1 MFNEIGINA
10 QKASKVIARLSTEE
24 KNTVL
29 HDMSQELINN
39 KDSIL
44 SSNKLDLENSKEL
57 NLSPALIDR
66 LTLNEERI
74 LGMSNGLQKIIP
86 LPDPVGEVTKEWTSD
101 DGLSISKVRSPF
113 GVIGVIYE
121 ARPNVTSDVS
131 GLCLKSGNAVI
142 LRGSS
147 YCLDS
152 NKAILQ
158 TLQNALKKNNLDEN
172 IVQLID
178 SKDREDTLKFMQMTD
193 YIDLIVPRGGRSL
206 INALVENAKVP
217 FILDGDG
224 NVHLYVHSDAKR
236 SDILNIVLNSKVQ
249 RPGVCNALE
258 TLIIHNDI
266 YKEMG
271 DEIIQSLLD
280 EDVELFLDK
289 KIVNNHENIEEATDL
304 HYETEFHDLK
314 LAIKIVDDLNE
325 AINHINLFS
334 SGHTESILTESDEAA
349 ELFTSSIDSSVLFV
363 NASTRF
369 TDGEMFGFGAEIG
382 ISTQKLHVR
391 GPMGLEALTSE
402 KYVVKG
408 NGTIRKW
415 INQKLILK
423 NLKNTIILQRKI
435 L

>member
-10 QKASKVIARLSTEE
+10 QKASKVIASLSTDE

-29 HDMSQELINN
+29 YDMSQELLDNT
-39 KDSIL
+39 DSIL
-44 SSNKLDLENSKEL
+44 SSNKLDLENSQEL
-57 NLSPALIDR
+57 ELSTALIDR
-66 LTLNEERI
+66 LTLNEDRI
-74 LGMSNGLQKIIP
+74 IGMSNGLQKIIP
-86 LPDPVGEVTKEWTSD
+86 LPDPVGEVTKEWESE
-101 DGLSISKVRSPF
+101 DGLMISKVRNPF

-131 GLCLKSGNAVI
+131 GLCLKSGNSVI

-158 TLQNALKKNNLDEN
+158 VLQNALEKNNLDKN

-178 SKDREDTLKFMQMTD
+178 SRVREDTLKFMQMTD
-193 YIDLIVPRGGRSL
+193 YIDLIVPRGGKSL

-236 SDILNIVLNSKVQ
+236 SDIIDIVLNSKVQ

-258 TLIIHNDI
+258 TLIIHNEI
-266 YKEMG
+266 YEEMG
-271 DEIIQSLLD
+271 DEIIKSLLD
-280 EDVELFLDK
+280 ADVELFLDK
-289 KIVNNHENIEEATDL
+289 KIASRYENIEEATDL

-314 LAIKIVDDLNE
+314 LAIKIVDDINE

-334 SGHTESILTESDEAA
+334 SGHTESILTESDDSA

-408 NGTIRKW
+408 NGTIRK
-415 INQKLILK
+415 
-423 NLKNTIILQRKI
+423 
-435 L
+435 

>member
-10 QKASKVIARLSTEE
+10 QKASKVIASLSTDE

-29 HDMSQELINN
+29 YDMSQELLDNTDI
-39 KDSIL
+39 IL
-44 SSNKLDLENSKEL
+44 SSNKLDLENSQEL
-57 NLSPALIDR
+57 ELSTALIDR
-66 LTLNEERI
+66 LTLNEDRI
-74 LGMSNGLQKIIP
+74 IGMSNGLQKIIP
-86 LPDPVGEVTKEWTSD
+86 LPDPVGEVTKEWESE
-101 DGLSISKVRSPF
+101 DGLMISKVRNPF

-131 GLCLKSGNAVI
+131 GLCLKSGNSVI

-158 TLQNALKKNNLDEN
+158 VLQNALEKNNLDKN

-178 SKDREDTLKFMQMTD
+178 SRDREDTLKFMQMTD
-193 YIDLIVPRGGRSL
+193 YIDLIVPRGGKSL

-236 SDILNIVLNSKVQ
+236 SDIIDIVLNSKVQ

-258 TLIIHNDI
+258 TLIIHNEI
-266 YKEMG
+266 YEEMG
-271 DEIIQSLLD
+271 DEIIKSLLD
-280 EDVELFLDK
+280 ADVELFLDK
-289 KIVNNHENIEEATDL
+289 KIASRYENIEEATDL

-314 LAIKIVDDLNE
+314 LAIKIVDDINE

-334 SGHTESILTESDEAA
+334 SGHTESILTESDDSA

-408 NGTIRKW
+408 NGTIRK
-415 INQKLILK
+415 
-423 NLKNTIILQRKI
+423 
-435 L
+435 

>member
-29 HDMSQELINN
+29 YDMSQELIKN

-44 SSNKLDLENSKEL
+44 SSNKIDLENSKDL
-57 NLSPALIDR
+57 DLSTALIDR
-66 LTLNEERI
+66 LTLNEDRI

-86 LPDPVGEVTKEWTSD
+86 LSDPVGEITKEWTSE
-101 DGLSISKVRSPF
+101 DGLLITKVRNPF

-158 TLQNALKKNNLDEN
+158 TLQNALEKNNLDKN

-193 YIDLIVPRGGRSL
+193 FIDLIVPRGGRSL

-224 NVHLYVHSDAKR
+224 NVHLYIHSDAKR
-236 SDILNIVLNSKVQ
+236 SDIVNIILNSKVQ

-258 TLIIHNDI
+258 TLIIHDDI

-271 DEIIQSLLD
+271 DEIIQALLD
-280 EDVELFLDK
+280 ENVELFLDK
-289 KIVNNHENIEEATDL
+289 KIVSNHGNIEEATDL

-314 LAIKIVDDLNE
+314 LAIKVVDDLNE

-408 NGTIRKW
+408 NGTIRK
-415 INQKLILK
+415 
-423 NLKNTIILQRKI
+423 
-435 L
+435 